1 MKLAGNRER
10 VQEESIKWDDR
21 AESEEE
27 GLKGAKIE
35 EGGR

>member
-1 MKLAGNRER
+1 MELAGNRES
-10 VQEESIKWDDR
+10 VQEDSIKWDDR
-21 AESEEE
+21 AEGEEE